1 LNRGVQQYFIEK
13 GTAMTVA
20 SHPVTVQLTIRG
32 DIFEDDRAY
41 ALSKVERVLETA
53 HRPVL
58 KAHLVLGWNPDP
70 AHPHPAHLEIGLDV
84 NGIPVRAHIGADSIR
99 EGADL
104 LQGRLGRQL
113 HRLQDRARARRRWSE
128 AIDAS
133 EAGQRAPRPPDRRP
147 ATTEPS
153 EVVRRKTFAARP
165 LTADEAADEMDLL
178 DHDFYLYI
186 DQETGDE
193 AVVHRTQDGA
203 HILLTPPA
211 LSEDQARERLDVGGE
226 PFVFFRDPDDSRGR
240 VLYRRFDRGYG
251 LITPF

>member
-1 LNRGVQQYFIEK
+1 
-13 GTAMTVA
+13 MTVA
-20 SHPVTVQLTIRG
+20 SRPVTVQLTVRG
-32 DIFEDDRAY
+32 DIPQDDRAY

-58 KAHLVLGWNPDP
+58 NAHLVLGWNPDP

-84 NGIPVRAHIGADSIR
+84 NGIPVRAHIAADSIR

-104 LQGRLGRQL
+104 LQGRLGRRL
-113 HRLQDRARARRRWSE
+113 HQLQDRARARRRWAE
-128 AIDAS
+128 AIDGS
-133 EAGQRAPRPPDRRP
+133 GGRQSAPRPPDRRP
-147 ATTEPS
+147 GPIEPS

-165 LTADEAADEMDLL
+165 LAADEATYEMDLL

-186 DQETGDE
+186 DRETGDD
-193 AVVHRTQDGA
+193 AVVHRTLDGA
-203 HILLTPPA
+203 RILLTLPA
-211 LSEDQARERLDVGGE
+211 LSEDQARERLDLGGE

-251 LITPF
+251 LITAF